1 MIEYTFSNT
10 PVNTTGSLIPEGE
23 YEVILERFNEGETP
37 NGKKKLDL
45 MFRMKDIESQSK
57 FRGRALFDTIWKE
70 RESEFYNRK
79 RLNMLMGTQEF
90 EDGKT
95 FSSISEIIQE
105 LSQAHL
111 RIKVVI
117 TYDDY
122 RKEDVNRIQYYMSSQ
137 ERPKKVESKKVE
149 ISDDDLPF

>member
-1 MIEYTFSNT
+1 
-10 PVNTTGSLIPEGE
+10 
-23 YEVILERFNEGETP
+23 
-37 NGKKKLDL
+37 
-45 MFRMKDIESQSK
+45 
-57 FRGRALFDTIWKE
+57 
-70 RESEFYNRK
+70 
-79 RLNMLMGTQEF
+79 LMGTQEF